1 MSGETLGTAAT
12 LGAAW
17 ATGGASLLGG
27 GLKSLTDTGSAT
39 SAATSGAGAGVGAG
53 AITFGET
60 KPNWTMIGAVIALGL
75 VAVVLAKGKM

>member
-17 ATGGASLLGG
+17 MTGGASLLGG

-39 SAATSGAGAGVGAG
+39 SAATSGAGAGAGAG
-53 AITFGET
+53 SITFGAT
-60 KPNWTMIGAVIALGL
+60 KPNWVLIGAIAALGL
-75 VAVVLAKGKM
+75 VAVVLAKGKL

>member
-27 GLKSLTDTGSAT
+27 LKSLTDTGSAT
-39 SAATSGAGAGVGAG
+39 SAATSGAGAGAGAG
-53 AITFGET
+53 SITFGET
-60 KPNWTMIGAVIALGL
+60 KPNWTLIGAVIALGL